1 MIKFMC
7 QMYRQHECVYF
18 AREQLRELWQL
29 LPDRIATITPTLG
42 GVKSISG
49 NVDML
54 QIIMMMIAALSCF
67 FLKNCRIRITM

>member
-1 MIKFMC
+1 MIKLMC

-42 GVKSISG
+42 GVKSS
-49 NVDML
+49 V
-54 QIIMMMIAALSCF
+54 
-67 FLKNCRIRITM
+67 